1 MSVTPGGHDPLAP
14 HALEYGHLVAL
25 HRVSK
30 LVVTAS
36 LDLNATLIAIVEAAR
51 DVAGAEHA
59 ALLLLEGN
67 DLVFRFGRGAS
78 ERLVGERLPSN
89 TGVSARA
96 LREGRPVL
104 VPDMWV
110 EPDRAPGELGQR
122 TGARGCIVAPLI
134 WHGRPLG
141 VVSVGAS
148 QPAAFAPGDAAI
160 VGELAELAA
169 AALARASAFA
179 EEQRLRTESE
189 DANRRLAL
197 QAEQLERPQTQ
208 LTQNEKLTAI
218 GQRVHGLA
226 HEMNTPLNVVISNLA
241 VLDRYSQGLTG
252 IARAAQ
258 QLVPR
263 LAQHLDAGSLTSD
276 LAAALAE
283 ADLDYVLED
292 LPQLVEESTAS
303 ARRLAAIVRSLGSF
317 ARRDSGNAGPVSE

>member
-1 MSVTPGGHDPLAP
+1 
-14 HALEYGHLVAL
+14 
-25 HRVSK
+25 
-30 LVVTAS
+30 
-36 LDLNATLIAIVEAAR
+36 
-51 DVAGAEHA
+51 
-59 ALLLLEGN
+59 
-67 DLVFRFGRGAS
+67 
-78 ERLVGERLPSN
+78 
-89 TGVSARA
+89 
-96 LREGRPVL
+96 
-104 VPDMWV
+104 
-110 EPDRAPGELGQR
+110 
-122 TGARGCIVAPLI
+122 
-134 WHGRPLG
+134 

-197 QAEQLERPQTQ
+197 QAEQLERAQTQ

-263 LAQHLDAGSLTSD
+263 LAQHLDAGALTSD

-317 ARRDSGNAGPVSE
+317 ARRDSGNAGPVNE